1 MAYKPKYA
9 QTKAPVP
16 HPEQRREVPP
26 KEPRKMGRGMLI
38 VFIILG
44 IVIVPLS
51 SVMTL
56 RFMGDIWQNVGRP
69 KQASLA
75 AVPDMQ
81 IRESFDVVV
90 SEHITA
96 VRNSMRPVDL
106 PDMPEDVPPV
116 TEEIPPVRKQY
127 WIEEGTL
134 VAPEPNQALFGR
146 TDNREEMA
154 KILHD
159 ARWLLDGQKT
169 YFQPDQ
175 QLYEDSV
182 VRYYLDDSIF
192 AITWQEVHD
201 GSVYTFSEIKVS
213 HPSQFRRHLAGG
225 EYGSDMQYLTTEMAA
240 EVNAVVASAGDFY
253 RFRDFGA
260 VVYQGEAKRVE
271 GTYAETCY
279 IDANGD
285 MHFTYGGDVL
295 KVEDVQQFV
304 DERDIQFSLAFGPIL
319 VDNYEEVPH
328 TWYGVGEIN
337 EGYARAAL
345 LQMDT
350 LHYIVVTANTTGIYQ
365 EIPTVEQF
373 RKNVAA
379 TGCRHAY
386 SLDGGQTATIVM
398 NDELVNRPVKGQ
410 QRKISDIIY
419 FATAVPDGGGE
430 NG

>member
-9 QTKAPVP
+9 AAKSAPKPAAPQKREQSPVNSRRSKA
-16 HPEQRREVPP
+16 R
-26 KEPRKMGRGMLI
+26 LI
-38 VFIILG
+38 LFVLLG
-44 IVIVPLS
+44 IVIIPVSCFFTVQL
-51 SVMTL
+51 
-56 RFMGDIWQNVGRP
+56 MGGIYTKVGRP
-69 KQASLA
+69 KV
-75 AVPDMQ
+75 AVQPKTADMQ
-81 IRESFDVVV
+81 ILENFEDTV
-90 SEHITA
+90 SGRISA
-96 VRNSMRPVDL
+96 VRNSVRPVDL
-106 PDMPEDVPPV
+106 EDLPEALRP
-116 TEEIPPVRKQY
+116 TEETLPPVRKQY

-134 VAPEPNQALFGR
+134 VAPEPNQSLFGR
-146 TDNREEMA
+146 TDDPAVMEQILKDA
-154 KILHD
+154 KWI
-159 ARWLLDGQKT
+159 LDGQTT

-175 QLYEDSV
+175 KLYEDSI

-260 VVYQGEAKRVE
+260 VVYQGQAKRVE

-279 IDANGD
+279 VDANGD
-285 MHFTYGGDVL
+285 LHFTYGGDVL
-295 KVEDVQQFV
+295 TVEEVQSFV

-319 VDNYEEVPH
+319 VDNYEVVPH

-365 EIPTVEQF
+365 EIPTVAQF
-373 RKNVAA
+373 QKNVAA
-379 TGCRHAY
+379 TGCRMAY

-398 NDELVNRPVKGQ
+398 NDELVNRPVYGQ

-419 FATAVPDGGGE
+419 FATAVPEGGAD

>member
-1 MAYKPKYA
+1 VLAI
-9 QTKAPVP
+9 
-16 HPEQRREVPP
+16 
-26 KEPRKMGRGMLI
+26 L
-38 VFIILG
+38 LG
-44 IVIVPLS
+44 IVVIPLS
-51 SVMTL
+51 CLATFQLMQNIL
-56 RFMGDIWQNVGRP
+56 GNVGRP
-69 KQASLA
+69 KAATVAKAPDMHIVEEIDTAVSARMEAVRGTMIPGNLPEGAQPE
-75 AVPDMQ
+75 AVPQ
-81 IRESFDVVV
+81 E
-90 SEHITA
+90 T
-96 VRNSMRPVDL
+96 L
-106 PDMPEDVPPV
+106 
-116 TEEIPPVRKQY
+116 PPVRKQY

-134 VAPEPNQALFGR
+134 VAPEPNQNLFGR
-146 TDNREEMA
+146 TSDREE
-154 KILHD
+154 LTRVLEE
-159 ARWLLDGQKT
+159 ARWILEGQKT

-175 QLYEDSV
+175 KLYEDSI

-201 GSVYTFSEIKVS
+201 GSIYTFSEVKVS

-260 VVYQGEAKRVE
+260 VVYQGQAKRVE

-295 KVEDVQQFV
+295 KVADVQAFV
-304 DERDIQFSLAFGPIL
+304 DEHDIQFSLAFGPIL
-319 VDNYEEVPH
+319 VDNYEVIPH

-337 EGYARAAL
+337 EEYARAAL

-350 LHYIVVTANTTGIYQ
+350 LHYIVVTANTDGVTTF
-365 EIPTVEQF
+365 IPTVAKFQEV
-373 RKNVAA
+373 VAA

-398 NDELVNRPVKGQ
+398 RNELINSVDYGD
-410 QRKISDIIY
+410 QRDISDIIY
-419 FATAVPDGGGE
+419 FATALPEVE
-430 NG
+430 